1 MYASGGVYQK
11 STSVYGLPISVSS
24 RSHPLERPESAGA
37 PVSFDEMM
45 LSLPSGLLDSR
56 VFAWLHLEQLLST
69 EFVCHVFREATLTQ
83 YEVRFSRLKD
93 SLQQQGAIYRSIN
106 KESNFEAPLSTP
118 EARAEPAAELESVTP
133 DDDDWGDWEDDW
145 GEDQTDQSEA
155 EPIGSLSKPAIGRE
169 LEYLREPSNSG
180 ASIGWGFSVSFDL
193 LCTELPLNRVY
204 HQSGDPFLMDQ
215 AGLLVAGLDL
225 QSQLDV
231 LEAQIYKLR
240 NLQRKALLY
249 AAERKRIEDEV
260 QQMLHAF
267 QQPIASQNQETKST
281 GSLTQT
287 KKRD

>member
-1 MYASGGVYQK
+1 MRV
-11 STSVYGLPISVSS
+11 
-24 RSHPLERPESAGA
+24 SHPLPRSA
-37 PVSFDEMM
+37 DQ
-45 LSLPSGLLDSR
+45 LSCR

-83 YEVRFSRLKD
+83 YEVRTSRLKD

-106 KESNFEAPLSTP
+106 KESNFEASLSTP

-180 ASIGWGFSVSFDL
+180 ASIGWGFSVSFDF

-231 LEAQIYKLR
+231 R
-240 NLQRKALLY
+240 NQHYALALTTH
-249 AAERKRIEDEV
+249 ANTHCCWKCP
-260 QQMLHAF
+260 QQHSVCTTTL
-267 QQPIASQNQETKST
+267 ST
-281 GSLTQT
+281 HTQ
-287 KKRD
+287 